1 MGVIIAKVIAYLVIT
16 ILLDIG
22 SYFFAREI
30 LWSIALCDKKTK
42 RNVSA
47 KRLVKDASVFGKV
60 TMLHLKKQIN
70 VYKKQFSFWFILK
83 AIFIFCEIV
92 FVSSY
97 IVFYFAIPSIWT
109 TVATITLS
117 QSFVW
122 LFVFAI
128 QFRHKFLTKYD
139 VIRLTHKK

>member
-16 ILLDIG
+16 ILLDVG

-70 VYKKQFSFWFILK
+70 VYKKEFSFWFILK
-83 AIFIFCEIV
+83 TIFIVCEVV
-92 FVSSY
+92 FVASY
-97 IVFYFAIPSIWT
+97 IVFYFTIPAIWG
-109 TVATITLS
+109 TIAALTLS
-117 QSFVW
+117 QSFIW

-139 VIRLTHKK
+139 VIRLKRKK